1 MILIKL
7 HIQAVGINTNNMK
20 AIIEYNLPEDQFEF
34 DNAVKSNKM
43 WHALNEIKDELRRI
57 YKYED
62 LKENGFEMV
71 ERIREK
77 FFEILQENEINL
89 D

>member
-1 MILIKL
+1 
-7 HIQAVGINTNNMK
+7 MK
-20 AIIEYNLPEDQFEF
+20 ATIEYNLPDDQFEF
-34 DNAVKSNKM
+34 DNAVKSMKM
-43 WHALNEIKDELRRI
+43 WYALTEIKDELRRI

-62 LKENGFEMV
+62 LKENEFEMV

>member
-1 MILIKL
+1 
-7 HIQAVGINTNNMK
+7 MK

-34 DNAVKSNKM
+34 DNAVKSMKM
-43 WHALNEIKDELRRI
+43 WHALNEVKDELRRI

-62 LKENGFEMV
+62 LKENEFEMV

>member
-1 MILIKL
+1 
-7 HIQAVGINTNNMK
+7 MK
-20 AIIEYNLPEDQFEF
+20 ATIEYNLPDDQFEF
-34 DNAVKSNKM
+34 DNAVKSMKM

-57 YKYED
+57 YKYEE
-62 LKENGFEMV
+62 LKENEFEML

>member
-1 MILIKL
+1 
-7 HIQAVGINTNNMK
+7 MK
-20 AIIEYNLPEDQFEF
+20 ATIEYNLPDDQFEF

-43 WHALNEIKDELRRI
+43 WHALTEVKDELRRI
-57 YKYED
+57 WKYED
-62 LKENGFEMV
+62 LKENQYEMV

>member
-1 MILIKL
+1 
-7 HIQAVGINTNNMK
+7 MK
-20 AIIEYNLPEDQFEF
+20 ATIEYNLPEDQFEF

-43 WHALNEIKDELRRI
+43 WHALTEIKDELRRI

-62 LKENGFEMV
+62 LKENEFEMV